1 MMGKYVGIEFL
12 RFEYMN
18 ESHRN
23 TEVSCRVEATALKPA
38 DDTICE
44 RAVSLSFSAEP
55 VDKMMKAEYKAR
67 IRYEFQPDTMPSN
80 NKEFLDEHYKD
91 AFRILIKTANDA
103 LEALGQNAM
112 HPELI

>member
-38 DDTICE
+38 MI
-44 RAVSLSFSAEP
+44 RFVSVQYP
-55 VDKMMKAEYKAR
+55 
-67 IRYEFQPDTMPSN
+67 
-80 NKEFLDEHYKD
+80 
-91 AFRILIKTANDA
+91 
-103 LEALGQNAM
+103 
-112 HPELI
+112 